1 MIYRVYVAPRT
12 YIEHT
17 FVTARSAADTAQCVV
32 PTVRWLVGN
41 SSPLTFVFCQNTS
54 CIPLEYTLYIAPFFL
69 YTALFFRQI
78 RPFLPWRARAAS
90 PECMLVYV
98 QKTNIHSVTFWL
110 SVSKHIKCR
119 YVGCFQKF
127 FLCVRSCRFP
137 SSPLIASH
145 TPLLRREGRAMV
157 RFSRDFSEAN
167 PQLIVSDIDVFLFKW
182 RWRPKR
188 PLNWRK

>member
-17 FVTARSAADTAQCVV
+17 FVTARSAADTARCVV

-54 CIPLEYTLYIAPFFL
+54 CIPLEYTLYIAPFFS

-127 FLCVRSCRFP
+127 FVCTFLSLSIQPPHCLTYP
-137 SSPLIASH
+137 SPTKGGESNGP
-145 TPLLRREGRAMV
+145 
-157 RFSRDFSEAN
+157 
-167 PQLIVSDIDVFLFKW
+167 LFKGFL
-182 RWRPKR
+182 RG
-188 PLNWRK
+188 